1 MSIID
6 STIWW
11 QVFPLGACG
20 APIRDREADDS
31 GHRLLALEPWLD
43 YLIGLGCNGL
53 LLGPIFESVSHGY
66 DTLDHF
72 RIDRRL
78 GNDADFDHLMEA
90 CAIRGIRVMLDGVF
104 NHVSSRHPHVA
115 ELAARGTDGEYRTW
129 EGHSDLITLD
139 HERPEVA
146 DLVVDVM
153 EYWLGRGISGW
164 RLDVAYEV
172 PPEFWKSVLGR
183 VRKDYPDAVFLGEV
197 IHGDYPAFV
206 EASSVDT
213 LTQYELWKAIWSS
226 LKETNMWELAWS
238 LGRHTTFQ
246 KTFVP
251 QTFIGNHDVERIA
264 SQIGEKRAA
273 LAAAILMTVPGMPSV
288 YYGDE
293 QAFRGRKLEGFRADD
308 ELRPPLPA
316 RPEDLLP
323 AGETFYRMY
332 RSLITLR
339 RQHPWIARA
348 TLTVT
353 GKQNDWIAY
362 TVAGSDTQCLNVR
375 VELAPREG
383 IEVLEGSRS
392 LLSWHS

>member
-1 MSIID
+1 VSIID

-104 NHVSSRHPHVA
+104 NHVAASHPRAA
-115 ELAARGTDGEYRTW
+115 ELGARDAAGKLVSW
-129 EGHSDLITLD
+129 EGHDELVTLD
-139 HERPEVA
+139 HSKPEVV

-153 EYWLGRGISGW
+153 LTWLRAGITGW
-164 RLDVAYEV
+164 RLDVAYAV
-172 PPEFWKSVLGR
+172 PTEFWRTVAAR
-183 VRKDYPDAVFLGEV
+183 VRSDFPDTVFLGEV
-197 IHGDYPAFV
+197 IHGDYASFV
-206 EASSVDT
+206 EESTLDT
-213 LTQYELWKAIWSS
+213 VTQYELWKAIWSS
-226 LKETNMWELAWS
+226 LKEANMWELAWS
-238 LGRHTTFQ
+238 LDRHSIFQ

-308 ELRPPLPA
+308 ELRPPLP
-316 RPEDLLP
+316 RTPKDLFSG
-323 AGETFYRMY
+323 GEAMHRFYQR
-332 RSLITLR
+332 LIALR
-339 RQHPWIARA
+339 RQHPWLTRA
-348 TLTVT
+348 SLEVV
-353 GKQNDWIAY
+353 GKENEWIEYA
-362 TVAGSDTQCLNVR
+362 VHGRRGEHLDVR
-375 VELAPREG
+375 
-383 IEVLEGSRS
+383 IEVAPVERLHIVGAGTDFRWS
-392 LLSWHS
+392 